1 MAIGASFSTS
11 ISLGISTTI
20 AVICHEIPHELGN
33 YGVLVKSGFTH
44 FQAVMFNLL
53 SATTCL
59 VGFYIGVSISADP
72 EVSTW
77 IFSVTAGM
85 FFYIALVDLVS
96 IFGLFRYL
104 NFFSNTIFF

>member
-1 MAIGASFSTS
+1 MI
-11 ISLGISTTI
+11 
-20 AVICHEIPHELGN
+20 
-33 YGVLVKSGFTH
+33 KSGFTH

-59 VGFYIGVSISADP
+59 IGFYIGVSITTDP

-96 IFGLFRYL
+96 IDRR
-104 NFFSNTIFF
+104 FFFI

>member
-33 YGVLVKSGFTH
+33 YGVMIKSGFTH

-59 VGFYIGVSISADP
+59 IGFYIGVSITTDP

-96 IFGLFRYL
+96 IDRR
-104 NFFSNTIFF
+104 FFFI